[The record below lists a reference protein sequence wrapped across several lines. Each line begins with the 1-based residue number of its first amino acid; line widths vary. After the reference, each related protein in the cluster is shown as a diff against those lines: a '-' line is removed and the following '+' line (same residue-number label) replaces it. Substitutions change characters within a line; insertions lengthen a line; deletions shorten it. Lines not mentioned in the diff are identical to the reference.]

1 MEKNRRRNGARLGLH
16 IVLATL
22 LAGLTL
28 VAGTS
33 PAHAVT
39 PATCDIAAT
48 GSTPCVAAYSSVRA
62 LYATYNGPLYQVTR
76 QSDGAAADV
85 STLAVGGY
93 ANAAGQDAFCAGTV
107 CLVTKIYDQSPQDN
121 DLTIAPVGLAGSG
134 NFGVRAD
141 ALPVVADGHNVYGFL
156 FDAGTGYRKLVGNG
170 VPTGAQPE
178 SMYAVLSGTYITQ
191 VDRCCFGFGNA
202 ETIPDNTGSAHMDAL
217 NISTVCT
224 APPCSGVGPWWQADL
239 ENGTFMSG
247 GASNP
252 SNVGMGWN
260 KPFVTGVLRNN
271 GTTNFA
277 LDGGDA
283 TVPTL
288 TSLYS
293 GALPAGYSPMLK
305 EGGIILGIGGDNS
318 NAASGAFFEGAMT
331 TGSMSN
337 ATVANIQTNIDSVG
351 YSGTTGGGTGVP
363 VAYPAGGQCLDVAG
377 ADVGGNGAAVQI
389 GTCTHD
395 AVDQRWTT
403 TNGLVTG
410 PLKSLNRCLNVSGG
424 GTANGTPVQIADC
437 SGGAS
442 QVWTQQTNGTLLNP
456 GSGKCLTSP
465 GGSTTSGTQLVID
478 ACTGAVSQ
486 RFWVAYPHRPI
497 DAPAGKCLDVA
508 GPNNGT
514 TGTDVTIGQ
523 CKREEVD
530 QYWRQN
536 ADQTITSLGL
546 CLDIDGNATAVGTD
560 VSLWTCSSSIG
571 GQKWV
576 QQNNGSLLNPQSG
589 LCLTAPSTANGTVL
603 EIQKCTGAANQKFT
617 ANGGQAYN
625 SGGHP
630 VNAPG
635 GKCVDVVGD
644 DQYGNWFGVNVQ
656 LWDCLPN
663 AADQHW
669 IYKSDDR
676 TLRTLTRCLDI
687 KGNVTTAGADVHLFN
702 CNGVGGQEWLQQ
714 PDGTLKNPQSGL
726 CLTATGGAT
735 ANGTILEIQA
745 CTGAASQKFT
755 VTSAVA
761 LSPGNRVSLQA
772 TSSCCTASY
781 ARHAFGNGL
790 LSGIAAGSSAADKAD
805 ASWIV
810 RPGLSNAA
818 CVSFES
824 ANFPNGYLRQSSS
837 QIRQQTNDG
846 TPGFA
851 TDATF
856 CPVPGQSGQGISL
869 QWAGNPA
876 LYLRHY
882 AGALYLASNGGSN
895 AWDTATGWAA
905 DVSWAPVSPWVS

>member
-1 MEKNRRRNGARLGLH
+1 MDTTRRSNGARLGLH
-16 IVLATL
+16 VILVTL
-22 LAGLTL
+22 LAALAL
-28 VAGTS
+28 VAGPS
-33 PAHAVT
+33 PAQAVT

-48 GSTPCVAAYSSVRA
+48 GGTPCVAAYSSVRA
-62 LYATYNGPLYQVTR
+62 LYGSYNGPLYQVSR
-76 QSDGAAADV
+76 QSDGSTFDV
-85 STLAVGGY
+85 STLTTGGY
-93 ANAAGQDAFCAGTV
+93 ANAAGQDTFCAGTV
-107 CLVTKIYDQSPQDN
+107 CLVTIIYDQSPKDN

-141 ALPVVADGHNVYGFL
+141 ALPVVAEGHNVYGLL
-156 FDAGTGYRKLVGNG
+156 FDAGTGYRKLVGND

-178 SMYAVLSGTYITQ
+178 SIYAVLSGTYITQ

-202 ETIPDNTGSAHMDAL
+202 ETVPDNTGSAHMDSL

-252 SNVGMGWN
+252 SNIGMGWN
-260 KPFVTGVLRNN
+260 KPFVTGVLRND

-283 TVPTL
+283 RAPAL

-293 GALPAGYSPMLK
+293 GALPPGYAPMKK
-305 EGGIILGIGGDNS
+305 EGGIVLGIGGDNS

-331 TGSMSN
+331 TGTMSN
-337 ATVANIQTNIDSVG
+337 ATVASVQSNIDAVN
-351 YSGTTGGGTGVP
+351 YTGTTGGGTGVP

-377 ADVGGNGAAVQI
+377 SDTGGNGSAVTIAA
-389 GTCTHD
+389 CTHD

-410 PLKSLNRCLNVSGG
+410 PLKSLNRCMDVAGG
-424 GTANGTPVQIADC
+424 GTASGTLVQLYDCNGNA
-437 SGGAS
+437 A

-456 GSGKCLTSP
+456 SSGKCLTSP
-465 GGSTTSGTQLVID
+465 GGSVVSGTQLVID
-478 ACTGAVSQ
+478 TCSGAASQ

-497 DAPAGKCLDVA
+497 NAPGGKCLDVA
-508 GPNNGT
+508 GANNGT
-514 TGTDVTIGQ
+514 TGTDVVIGQ
-523 CKREEVD
+523 CKREEAD

-546 CLDIDGNATAVGTD
+546 CLDIDGNATASGTQ
-560 VSLWTCSSSIG
+560 VSLWTCGSVG

-576 QQNNGSLLNPQSG
+576 QQDNGSLLNPQSG
-589 LCLTAPSTANGTVL
+589 RCLTAPSTANGTVL
-603 EIQKCTGAANQKFT
+603 EIRDCTGAANQRFP
-617 ANGGQAYN
+617 AIGGQAYN

-656 LWDCLPN
+656 LWDCLPS

-669 IYKSDDR
+669 IYKADDQ

-702 CNGVGGQEWLQQ
+702 CNGVGGQKWVQQ

-735 ANGTILEIQA
+735 ANGTILEIQP
-745 CTGAASQKFT
+745 CTGAASQKFA
-755 VTSAVA
+755 VTPSVA
-761 LSPGNRVSLQA
+761 LSPGTRVSLQA
-772 TSSCCTASY
+772 TTSCCTSSY

-790 LSGIAAGSSAADKAD
+790 LSGVSAGSSSGDKSD
-805 ASWIV
+805 ATWIV
-810 RPGLSNAA
+810 RPGLSNPS

-824 ANFPNGYLRQSSS
+824 SNFANGYLRQSSS

-846 TPGFA
+846 TAGFA

-856 CPVPGQSGQGISL
+856 CPMPGKSGQGVSL
-869 QWAGNPA
+869 QWVGNSA
-876 LYLRHY
+876 LFLRHY
-882 AGALYLASNGGSN
+882 NGTLYLASNGGTN
-895 AWDTATGWAA
+895 AWDAAATWAT